1 MDTIYSIV
9 KHLHS
14 INRWVIL
21 VFLLVAIFGALTK
34 WFGNKD
40 YTAQDKKTALLAM
53 TFAHVQLLL
62 GLALL
67 YLSPKVSFAEGWRD
81 APIYRY
87 FGSAHLIMMIVAI
100 VLITIGYS
108 VAKRQSKP
116 KTKFLITW
124 VFYLLGLLVMLGGI
138 PWNGKHGAGWY

>member
-1 MDTIYSIV
+1 MYNVV

-14 INRWVIL
+14 INRWVVL
-21 VFLLVAIFGALTK
+21 ALLLVATFGALVK

-53 TFAHVQLLL
+53 TFTHIQLLL

-81 APIYRY
+81 NEVYRY
-87 FGSAHLIMMIVAI
+87 FGSAHLIMMIFAI

-124 VFYLLGLLVMLGGI
+124 TFYSLGLLTMLGGI
-138 PWNGKHGAGWY
+138 PWGKYGAGMY

>member
-1 MDTIYSIV
+1 MYNVV

-14 INRWVIL
+14 INRWVVL
-21 VFLLVAIFGALTK
+21 ALLLVATFGALVK

-53 TFAHVQLLL
+53 TFTHVQLLL

-81 APIYRY
+81 NEVYRY
-87 FGSAHLIMMIVAI
+87 FGSVHLIMMIFAI

-116 KTKFLITW
+116 KTKFLITT
-124 VFYLLGLLVMLGGI
+124 
-138 PWNGKHGAGWY
+138 K